1 MTKPR
6 LSRALL
12 ERLFV
17 AASIRRWNDQACPIE
32 FSELDKQAHKA
43 MVVVLLAK
51 NQKKHIDWD
60 RLLNYFCFEFL
71 SRVVLTDIKPPI
83 YYKLLEKHR
92 TALADYVWGVL
103 EPEVAG
109 YDLFLSMQDYFCNPP
124 KDLESHLLKAAHDYV
139 SAWEFGF
146 IHRFYP
152 EGYGV
157 QEIKAHLDTS
167 LKGHAS
173 LLEEVAHLELLT
185 SMFGQLRFQK
195 RWSQTPRV
203 PPTSVLGH
211 ALFVAFCAFLLS
223 FDLKACRQMRLNHF
237 LGGLFHDL
245 PEVLT
250 RDIISPIKHGVPGLD
265 EYLKVLE
272 ATAMQEHIF
281 RYVNLEFEQE
291 LRYFTEKEFD
301 DRCIDPKT
309 QETLEFKDPT
319 LLWQSYNHDIYHG
332 VCGRLLKFCDQLS
345 AFLEAK
351 ISIAHGIT
359 SDVLSNGAENIREK
373 CQNVCIQGVHLGAL
387 FGVFA

>member
-1 MTKPR
+1 MTPPH
-6 LSRALL
+6 LSKALL

-51 NQKKHIDWD
+51 HHVGVDWD
-60 RLLNYFCFEFL
+60 KLLSYFCFEFL

-83 YYKLLEKHR
+83 YYELLEQHR
-92 TALADYVWGVL
+92 SALAAYVWGVL
-103 EPEVAG
+103 EPEVQG
-109 YDLFLSMQDYFCNPP
+109 YALFDTFQDYFCNPP
-124 KDLESHLLKAAHDYV
+124 KDLESQLLKAAHDYV

-146 IHRFYP
+146 IYRFYP

-157 QEIKAHLDTS
+157 QDIKDSLDKS
-167 LKGHAS
+167 LKQHES
-173 LLEEVAHLELLT
+173 LLKKVEHLKLLT

-223 FDLKACRQMRLNHF
+223 FDLKACAAMRLNHF

-250 RDIISPIKHGVPGLD
+250 RDIISPIKHGVAGLD
-265 EYLKVLE
+265 AYLKRLE
-272 ATAMQEHIF
+272 KRAMQEHIL
-281 RYVNLEFEQE
+281 RYVDAKLQE
-291 LRYFTEKEFD
+291 DLRYFTENEFA

-309 QETLEFKDPT
+309 QETLEFADPST
-319 LLWQSYNHDIYHG
+319 LWQHYNHDSYKG

-351 ISIAHGIT
+351 ISIAHGIK
-359 SDVLSNGAENIREK
+359 SDVLINGAKKIQQK
-373 CQNVCIQGVHLGAL
+373 HQSTFLQGVHLGAL
-387 FGVFA
+387 FGEFA

>member
-1 MTKPR
+1 MITPHLNK
-6 LSRALL
+6 ALL

-43 MVVVLLAK
+43 VVVILLAK
-51 NQKKHIDWD
+51 HHAGVDWD
-60 RLLNYFCFEFL
+60 KLLTYFCFEFL

-92 TALADYVWGVL
+92 ADLAAYVWGVL
-103 EPEVAG
+103 SPEVQG
-109 YDLFLSMQDYFCNPP
+109 YGIFEHLQDYFCNPP
-124 KDLESHLLKAAHDYV
+124 KDLESQLLKAAHDYV

-146 IHRFYP
+146 IERFYP

-157 QEIKAHLDTS
+157 QEIKAHLDKS
-167 LKGHAS
+167 LKAHAP
-173 LLEEVAHLELLT
+173 LLEKVAHLELLT

-223 FDLKACRQMRLNHF
+223 FDLKACKQMRLNHF
-237 LGGLFHDL
+237 LGGLLHDL

-250 RDIISPIKHGVPGLD
+250 RDIISPIKHGVKGLD
-265 EYLKVLE
+265 SHLKTLE
-272 ATAMQEHIF
+272 AEAMQEHIW
-281 RYVNLEFEQE
+281 RYLDANLAKD
-291 LRYFTEKEFD
+291 LRYFTEREFD
-301 DRCIDPKT
+301 DRYINPTTKEV
-309 QETLEFKDPT
+309 QSLESPT
-319 LLWQSYNHDIYHG
+319 ALWEGFNEDQFNG
-332 VCGRLLKFCDQLS
+332 VSGRLLKFCDQLS

-351 ISIAHGIT
+351 ISIAHGIK
-359 SDVLSNGAENIREK
+359 SDVLVHGAKKIQQK
-373 CQNVCIQGVHLGAL
+373 CQSTFLQGVHLGAL
-387 FGVFA
+387 FGEFA

>member
-1 MTKPR
+1 MTTPH

-51 NQKKHIDWD
+51 HHAGVDWD
-60 RLLNYFCFEFL
+60 KLLNYFCFEFL

-92 TALADYVWGVL
+92 MDLAAYVWGVL
-103 EPEVAG
+103 APEVQG
-109 YDLFLSMQDYFCNPP
+109 YDIFDTLQDYFCNPP
-124 KDLESHLLKAAHDYV
+124 KNLESQLLKAAHDYV

-157 QEIKAHLDTS
+157 QEIKAHFDTS
-167 LKGHAS
+167 LKGHAP
-173 LLEEVAHLELLT
+173 LLDQVEHLELLT
-185 SMFGQLRFQK
+185 SMFGQLRLQK

-223 FDLKACRQMRLNHF
+223 FDLKACPVMRLNHF
-237 LGGLFHDL
+237 LGGLLHDL

-250 RDIISPIKHGVPGLD
+250 RDIISPIKHGVKGLD
-265 EYLKVLE
+265 SHLKTLE
-272 ATAMQEHIF
+272 AEVMQEHIW
-281 RYVNLEFEQE
+281 RYLDADLAQD

-301 DRCIDPKT
+301 DRYIDPSSKKAMS
-309 QETLEFKDPT
+309 LESESA
-319 LLWQSYNHDIYHG
+319 LWECFNKNEFNG
-332 VCGRLLKFCDQLS
+332 VSGRLLKFCDQLS

-351 ISIAHGIT
+351 ISIAHGIK
-359 SDVLSNGAENIREK
+359 SDVLVNGAKKIQQK
-373 CQNVCIQGVHLGAL
+373 CQSTFLQGVHLGAL
-387 FGVFA
+387 FGEFA